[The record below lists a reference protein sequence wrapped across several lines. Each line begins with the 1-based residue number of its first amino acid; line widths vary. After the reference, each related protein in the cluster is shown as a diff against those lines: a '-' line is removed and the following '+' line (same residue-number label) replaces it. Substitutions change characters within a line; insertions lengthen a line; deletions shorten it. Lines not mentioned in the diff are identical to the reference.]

1 MPDGP
6 TSLPSSLTALTRGV
20 GMQLFLRFL
29 RFVRP
34 YRWRLAGALLL
45 VFVVQGLSLPIPRI
59 IGVLIDRITPFQEMV
74 LGEQDAARD
83 ELLLLLTYVCVAIA
97 GLNVLTAGV
106 GYVRTMSLMF
116 VGQRVLFDVRA
127 AIYRHLQRLSLRY
140 YESRS
145 TGRIMARVLYDVD
158 AVQQILSGGLV
169 DMLSNVITV
178 TVILP
183 LLFFMNA
190 KLALIALAFL
200 PLYVVN
206 FFLLKKQIRRAAAE
220 VRDQYSEVYSAL
232 HESLAGVKIVKAF
245 VRERHEARRFARELR
260 EQVRLGMRS
269 GRWNTLMGIGAHLIT
284 GMANVVVLY
293 IGGRMVLMARHGAD
307 PDALTFGELI
317 AFRQYLGQLFGPVIA
332 LVTVNQTI
340 QRVLAAIERIVDT
353 LDTVPEIKDA
363 ASARSPASLTGK
375 VEFRNVDFSYEPG
388 QLVLEDVSF
397 AAEPGQ
403 TIALVGPSGGGK
415 STLVNLIPR
424 FYDPLDGQVLVDE
437 TDLAQLRVS
446 TLRRNIG
453 MVLQETFL
461 FHGTLR
467 ENIKY
472 GKPDAA
478 DEEVIQAAIAANAHD
493 FIMEFPDGYETEV
506 GERGVRL
513 SGGQRQRISIARA
526 ILRNPRILILDEAT
540 SSLDSESEYLIQQ
553 ALSELMK
560 SRTSFV
566 IAHRLSTVMN
576 ADLILV
582 LDEGRIVE
590 RGRHEEL
597 ATKPGGLYAHLC
609 EIQFKRAEEKLREY
623 QEQLESESKG
633 A

>member
-1 MPDGP
+1 MGD
-6 TSLPSSLTALTRGV
+6 
-20 GMQLFLRFL
+20 
-29 RFVRP
+29 
-34 YRWRLAGALLL
+34 
-45 VFVVQGLSLPIPRI
+45 LS
-59 IGVLIDRITPFQEMV
+59 DRITPFQKLSLADQEATRA
-74 LGEQDAARD
+74 D
-83 ELLLLLTYVCVAIA
+83 LLTFLTYVCVAVL
-97 GLNVLTAGV
+97 GLRVLTAGV

-169 DMLSNVITV
+169 DMLSNLITV

-183 LLFFMNA
+183 YLFVLNS

-220 VRDQYSEVYSAL
+220 VRDQYSEVYSTL
-232 HESLAGVKIVKAF
+232 HESIAGVKVVKAF

-284 GMANVVVLY
+284 GLASVVVLY
-293 IGGRMVLMARHGAD
+293 LGGQMVLTARHGVD
-307 PDALTFGELI
+307 PHALTFGELV
-317 AFRQYLGQLFGPVIA
+317 AFQQYMGQLFGPVIA

-340 QRVLAAIERIVDT
+340 QRVLAAIERIADT

-363 ASARSPASLTGK
+363 ASARGPSAITGS

-397 AAEPGQ
+397 VAEPGQ

-424 FYDPLDGQVLVDE
+424 FYDPLAGQVLVDGIHLKQFRL
-437 TDLAQLRVS
+437 TA
-446 TLRRNIG
+446 LRRNIG

-472 GKPDAA
+472 GKPDAT

-540 SSLDSESEYLIQQ
+540 SALDSESEYLIQQ
-553 ALSELMK
+553 ALAELMK

-597 ATKPGGLYAHLC
+597 ATKPEGLYAHLC

-623 QEQLESESKG
+623 QAQLESEPK
-633 A
+633 AT

>member
-1 MPDGP
+1 
-6 TSLPSSLTALTRGV
+6 
-20 GMQLFLRFL
+20 MQLFLRFL

-34 YRWRLAGALLL
+34 YRWRLAGALFL
-45 VFVVQGLSLPIPRI
+45 VFIAQGLTLPIPKI
-59 IGVLIDRITPFQEMV
+59 LGVLIDRVTPFQK
-74 LGEQDAARD
+74 LPLAEQDAARSG
-83 ELLLLLTYVCVAIA
+83 LLVFLGYVCLAIA
-97 GLNVLTAGV
+97 GLHLITAGV
-106 GYVRTMSLMF
+106 GYVRSMSLQF
-116 VGQRVLFDVRA
+116 VGQRVLFDVRT

-158 AVQQILSGGLV
+158 AVQSILSGGLV

-178 TVILP
+178 AVILP
-183 LLFFMNA
+183 LLLFMNL

-200 PLYVVN
+200 PLYIAN
-206 FFLLKKQIRRAAAE
+206 FFLLMRQIRQAAAE
-220 VRDQYSEVYSAL
+220 VRDQYSEVYSTL
-232 HESLAGVKIVKAF
+232 HESVAGVKVVKAF

-269 GRWNTLMGIGAHLIT
+269 GRWNTLMSIGAHFIT
-284 GMANVVVLY
+284 GVANVVVLFL
-293 IGGRMVLMARHGAD
+293 GGRMVLTAQHGVD
-307 PDALTFGELI
+307 PHALTFGDLV
-317 AFRQYLGQLFGPVIA
+317 AFRTYLGQLFGPVIA

-353 LDTVPEIKDA
+353 LDTVPEIKDT
-363 ASARSPASLTGK
+363 ASARSPSSITGK

-397 AAEPGQ
+397 VAEPGQ

-424 FYDPLDGQVLVDE
+424 FYDPVSGQTLVDDI
-437 TDLAQLRVS
+437 DLKQVRVS

-472 GKPDAA
+472 GKPDAT
-478 DEEVIQAAIAANAHD
+478 DEEVIQASIAANAHD

-540 SSLDSESEYLIQQ
+540 SALDSESEFLIQQ

-597 ATKPGGLYAHLC
+597 ATRPDGLYAHLC

-623 QEQLESESKG
+623 QAQLESESQPT
-633 A
+633 

>member
-1 MPDGP
+1 
-6 TSLPSSLTALTRGV
+6 
-20 GMQLFLRFL
+20 MQLFIRFL

-34 YRWRLAGALLL
+34 YRWRLFGALLL
-45 VFVVQGLSLPIPRI
+45 VFVAQGLTLPIPRI
-59 IGVLIDRITPFQEMV
+59 IGVLIDRITPFQEWS
-74 LGEQDAARD
+74 LSEQDVERGD
-83 ELLLLLTYVCVAIA
+83 LLAFLTYVCLAIG
-97 GLNVLTAGV
+97 GLHLLTAGV
-106 GYVRTMSLMF
+106 GYVRSMSLQF

-127 AIYRHLQRLSLRY
+127 AVYRHLQRLSLRY

-145 TGRIMARVLYDVD
+145 TGHIMARVLYDVD
-158 AVQQILSGGLV
+158 AVQSILSGGLV

-178 TVILP
+178 GVILP
-183 LLFFMNA
+183 YLFVMNT
-190 KLALIALAFL
+190 KLALVALAFL
-200 PLYVVN
+200 PLYVAN

-220 VRDQYSEVYSAL
+220 VRDQYSELYSTL
-232 HESLAGVKIVKAF
+232 HESVAGVKIVKAF

-260 EQVRLGMRS
+260 EQVRLGMWS
-269 GRWNTLMGIGAHLIT
+269 ARWNTLMGIGAHFIT
-284 GMANVVVLY
+284 GVASVVVLFL
-293 IGGRMVLMARHGAD
+293 GGRMVLTARHGVDAH
-307 PDALTFGELI
+307 ALTFGDLV
-317 AFRQYLGQLFGPVIA
+317 AFRQYMGQLFGPVIA
-332 LVTVNQTI
+332 LVTINQTI

-353 LDTVPEIKDA
+353 LDTVPEIKDT
-363 ASARSPASLTGK
+363 ASARTPSKITGK
-375 VEFRNVDFSYEPG
+375 VEFRQVDFSYEPG
-388 QLVLEDVSF
+388 QLVLEDISF
-397 AAEPGQ
+397 VAEPGQ

-424 FYDPLDGQVLVDE
+424 FYDPIEGQVLVDDIE
-437 TDLAQLRVS
+437 LKQIRAS
-446 TLRRNIG
+446 ALRRNIG

-461 FHGTLR
+461 FQGTLR

-472 GKPDAA
+472 GKPDAS

-526 ILRNPRILILDEAT
+526 ILRNPRVLILDEAT
-540 SSLDSESEYLIQQ
+540 SALDSESEFLIQQ

-560 SRTSFV
+560 TRTSFV

-597 ATKPGGLYAHLC
+597 ATKPDGLYAHLC

-623 QEQLESESKG
+623 QAQLEAESK
-633 A
+633 AT